1 MKTAAKKAAGGA
13 LRLRR
18 VPRLAAMATAVEY
31 LMFSLP
37 G

>member
-1 MKTAAKKAAGGA
+1 VGRTLA
-13 LRLRR
+13 LRK